1 MTMRLPPSVKLPAFP
16 LKSPT
21 SPNFGIYFLTFKLYS
36 MQLTNEAVST
46 STRSASIIG
55 TSFEFRTYL
64 ISTSTL
70 KLMQS
75 AKQGIPFIQNPNADA
90 KSEDSAIWIGTSI
103 KNQYPGLMSGDSA
116 TYDALA
122 IELRDNSSKYAI
134 GVIVDSRGTSWVI
147 YAKGQSQAKEMAS
160 IKVDVTADGK
170 VVATVVELKP

>member
-36 MQLTNEAVST
+36 MQLTNDAVST
-46 STRSASIIG
+46 TTRGASVIT

-75 AKQGIPFIQNPNADA
+75 AQQGIPFIKNPNADA

-103 KNQYPGLMSGDSA
+103 KKQYPGLMSGDSA

-122 IELRDNSSKYAI
+122 LELRENSAKYAI
-134 GVIVDSRGTSWVI
+134 GVIVDSRGSSWVI
-147 YAKGQSQAKEMAS
+147 YAKGENQAKEMAS
-160 IKVDVTADGK
+160 IKIDVTTEGK
-170 VVATVVELKP
+170 VVATVVELTP